1 MTTRRNRL
9 LLASAAA
16 LLAFLMDQA
25 TKLWALDALWPPYQV
40 VVEVLPVWNMRLGF
54 NTGVT
59 FGMFRDSAAGA
70 VWALV
75 SIKLV
80 VVGFLLWWLSRG
92 ETRVE
97 ALALGLVI
105 GGAMGNVL
113 DRVRIGAVVD
123 FLDWHY
129 GGWHWPTFNM
139 ADVAIVCGVGLLLLA
154 SFRQRGGA

>member
-80 VVGFLLWWLSRG
+80 VVGFLLWWLWRG

-139 ADVAIVCGVGLLLLA
+139 ADVATVCGVGPLLLA